1 MTHPTQFLILVEP
14 TQVPRDGTADGSGGS
29 SGVLVYCFFAVV
41 VVSAVAAV
49 LIFKRSSDG
58 EQKWSLSRV
67 LAVVALATVAVVGAV
82 VSVGICLDSVR
93 DLFS

>member
-1 MTHPTQFLILVEP
+1 MTHPTEFLILAEP

-29 SGVLVYCFFAVV
+29 SSVLVYCFFAVV
-41 VVSAVAAV
+41 VVSAVTAV

-82 VSVGICLDSVR
+82 VSVGMCLDSLR
-93 DLFS
+93 GFFS